1 MTRGQL
7 LQRGLRRCLT
17 LGMAQYLLFF
27 SSIIVSATRSKLSCG
42 DGGLFGSSCGEDW
55 MNAPGDSWEENML
68 AVFNREMAFTGTD
81 NVYKNNWYMF
91 PPVSDARYQRFKF
104 YYDKTLFGGDMAFIH
119 VDAGQ
124 SFDPHN
130 VTAPLRDGERIY
142 QVFWQTKRHDFFH
155 EYYLGLA
162 HYPRYDTTGPEKN
175 ALLSHANVTAQNL
188 QNAGINSFG
197 KCINPQV
204 CGKPPKAFTKASTVM
219 RHDMMRVLAKDW
231 KEPQFAPYAEV
242 QPLWVGDDKDPEY
255 SEEFAKYNAADIFNI
270 PKLYDTAGKKSEAG
284 LQAMCQLEFMVA
296 TPYQMQTGMHQN
308 YFNHPGFNPY
318 SFINMTRT
326 ELESKYA
333 LMADHFE
340 SIMGT
345 NLVDEYHEFQ
355 PVILH
360 RPVPGNMIELARTA
374 FYLYEKDSKYLD
386 ELKKTRP
393 GLVAQAMA
401 HVPPP
406 VPPGAKPVKEK
417 KEEKKEEK
425 GGADKKK
432 GGHKKKKSSSSSSS
446 FVEVLQG
453 GDDDDDDKKRQ
464 KRGWTK
470 RTR

>member
-1 MTRGQL
+1 
-7 LQRGLRRCLT
+7 
-17 LGMAQYLLFF
+17 
-27 SSIIVSATRSKLSCG
+27 
-42 DGGLFGSSCGEDW
+42 
-55 MNAPGDSWEENML
+55 
-68 AVFNREMAFTGTD
+68 
-81 NVYKNNWYMF
+81 
-91 PPVSDARYQRFKF
+91 
-104 YYDKTLFGGDMAFIH
+104 
-119 VDAGQ
+119 
-124 SFDPHN
+124 
-130 VTAPLRDGERIY
+130 
-142 QVFWQTKRHDFFH
+142 
-155 EYYLGLA
+155 
-162 HYPRYDTTGPEKN
+162 
-175 ALLSHANVTAQNL
+175 
-188 QNAGINSFG
+188 
-197 KCINPQV
+197 
-204 CGKPPKAFTKASTVM
+204 
-219 RHDMMRVLAKDW
+219 MMRVLAKDW

-242 QPLWVGDDKDPEY
+242 QPLWVGDDKDHRNGSEY

-453 GDDDDDDKKRQ
+453 GDDDDDDKKDKSAGGR
-464 KRGWTK
+464 KGRGDEEDGRWASTTMPNGDEPK
-470 RTR
+470 DGSKLRSLRPNKKKDMDKGEKKTHEKKKHDEKKKKKKKSTSSFLEEIGPDAAFSDEHEGGCSAEPELESFDSDGSGSTDVTTPSD